1 MDIFWLIVAIIL
13 MLVGIAGSFLPVLPG
28 PPLSY
33 AALWVMQ
40 LRSDPPFT
48 MTFLLIMLGVTL
60 LVTALDY
67 WVPIYGTKRFG
78 GTKYGVW
85 GCTIGLVAGLFFPP
99 WGIILGPF
107 VGAFL
112 GELAGNTKSD
122 HAFKAALGS
131 FLGFLFGTLLKL
143 ISCFVMGYYLVAG
156 I

>member
-1 MDIFWLIVAIIL
+1 MDIFWLIVAIVL

-48 MTFLLIMLGVTL
+48 LTFLLIMLGVTL

-107 VGAFL
+107 VGALL
-112 GELAGNTKSD
+112 GELAGNAKRTTRLRLRLARSW
-122 HAFKAALGS
+122 GS
-131 FLGFLFGTLLKL
+131 CSEHCSSLLVVL
-143 ISCFVMGYYLVAG
+143 
-156 I
+156 

>member
-1 MDIFWLIVAIIL
+1 MDIFWLIVAILL

-40 LRSDPPFT
+40 LRSEPPFT
-48 MTFLLIMLGVTL
+48 LTFLLIMLGVTL
-60 LVTALDY
+60 VVTLLDY

-78 GTKYGVW
+78 GTKYGIW
-85 GCTIGLVAGLFFPP
+85 GCTIGLLAGLFFPP

-107 VGAFL
+107 VGALL
-112 GELAGNTKSD
+112 GELAGNANAD

-143 ISCFVMGYYLVAG
+143 ISCLVMGYYLLTG